1 MFVYA
6 LSAHDWLIA
15 QLRNFWDCRIPAHT
29 LILSHC
35 SMHPS
40 RIWNRDK
47 RFGSVLS
54 GDELSRTIRN
64 HFGTISVRLKPFKNH
79 LEPLWSVQ
87 EPFETISV
95 RQEPSSTKQFHTLH
109 PPQHRNYSILLRFC
123 VLASFLFM
131 FFFVFLFRFS
141 TKRKKWKNED
151 LLSTAFFRFT
161 NTTDSTALDDA
172 GTDHHHDRRFSVYIC
187 SLPHVLIYVM
197 NFSEYKRHF
206 NERNLT

>member
-131 FFFVFLFRFS
+131 FFFCVFVSILDE
-141 TKRKKWKNED
+141 KKKMEK
-151 LLSTAFFRFT
+151 
-161 NTTDSTALDDA
+161 
-172 GTDHHHDRRFSVYIC
+172 RRFIINGFFPFYQHNRLNSTRRC
-187 SLPHVLIYVM
+187 WNGPSSWSSLLCLYM
-197 NFSEYKRHF
+197 FSSTCVDLC
-206 NERNLT
+206 NEFFGV